1 MIRQQGSTLRSS
13 HRALSLVFA
22 GLMSLALVGCA
33 SGPDSRD
40 ETLRWSPE
48 RLYQE
53 SKDEMSSGNYAQA
66 IAMLRKL
73 ESRYPFGRFAQQ
85 AQLDTAYAYWKEGD
99 LAQAL
104 SSIER
109 FMRLNPNH
117 PSIDY
122 ALYLKG
128 LINFNDRATL
138 FSSVT
143 GEDMSERDPKAAKE
157 AFDAFKQLVT
167 RFPESRYAADAGA
180 RLQFLI
186 NTLAQ
191 GEVHTARFYLRRGAF
206 MAAVNRAQT
215 VIRTYQDSPA
225 VEEALAQ
232 MIYGYDKLGLVQ
244 LRDDAKRVL
253 SRTAPNSPY
262 LQHGYNPAVITGL
275 LPEHQPNRS
284 PSLWS
289 RLKVW

>member
-1 MIRQQGSTLRSS
+1 MS
-13 HRALSLVFA
+13 ALL
-22 GLMSLALVGCA
+22 LGCA
-33 SGPDSRD
+33 SGPESKD

-53 SKDEMSSGNYAQA
+53 SKDEMNSGNYAQS
-66 IAMLRKL
+66 IALLRKL

-143 GEDMSERDPKAAKE
+143 GEDMSERDPKAGKE

-167 RFPESRYAADAGA
+167 RFPESRYAPDAAA

-191 GEVHTARFYLRRGAF
+191 GEVHTARFYLRRGAY
-206 MAAVNRAQT
+206 MAAANRAQA

-232 MIYGYDKLGLVQ
+232 MIFSYDKLGLDQ
-244 LRDDAKRVL
+244 LRDDARRVL
-253 SRTAPNSPY
+253 ERTVPNSPY
-262 LQHGYNPAVITGL
+262 LKHGYNPTLITGL
-275 LPEHQPNRS
+275 AREHQPNRG

>member
-1 MIRQQGSTLRSS
+1 M
-13 HRALSLVFA
+13 SLV
-22 GLMSLALVGCA
+22 LTVLLVAILGGCA
-33 SGPDSRD
+33 SGPESKD

-53 SKDEMSSGNYAQA
+53 SKDEMSTGNYAQA
-66 IAMLRKL
+66 VALLRKL

-85 AQLDTAYAYWKEGD
+85 AQLDTAYAYFKEGD
-99 LAQAL
+99 LVQAL

-167 RFPESRYAADAGA
+167 RFPDSRYAPDAA
-180 RLQFLI
+180 SRLQFLI

-191 GEVHTARFYLRRGAF
+191 GEVHTARFYLRRGAY
-206 MAAVNRAQT
+206 MAAANRAQA

-232 MIYGYDKLGLVQ
+232 LVFSYDRLGLDQ

-253 SRTAPNSPY
+253 ARTAPDSPY
-262 LQHGYNPAVITGL
+262 LKHGYNPLLLTGL
-275 LPEHQPNRS
+275 AYEHQPNRGS
-284 PSLWS
+284 GFWS
-289 RLKVW
+289 RLRFW